1 MEKREIKTKAI
12 VVASEDSGDA
22 DRIIT
27 LLTLDSGK
35 IKAKIRGVKKSKAKL
50 AYASFPFN
58 FGEYILVQT
67 GRSYTV
73 INCSYIDNFQG
84 LTIDL
89 NRYYAGA
96 GLLEIAS
103 NLSREGSDTYEL
115 ALLLLKSLKELCYNE
130 DLNIFTTLS
139 KFLVEIL
146 SFAGFKLT
154 ADDGARYF
162 DFELGKLKCDKA
174 GEIIELDEADAIV
187 LRELISSNELN
198 TINASKTL
206 LKLLI
211 LFYENKV
218 DEEIKIIKKFIW
230 VIGCPKFCAT
240 DY

>member
-12 VVASEDSGDA
+12 VIASEDSGDA

-27 LLTLDSGK
+27 LLTLDEGK
-35 IKAKIRGVKKSKAKL
+35 IRAKIRGVKKSKAKL

-58 FGEYILVQT
+58 FGEYILIKT

-73 INCSYIDNFQG
+73 INCSYIDNFQN
-84 LTIDL
+84 LTFDL

-96 GLLEIAS
+96 GMLEIAG

-115 ALLLLKSLKELCYNE
+115 ALLLIKSLKEMCYNDE
-130 DLNIFTTLS
+130 LDIFTALS

-146 SFAGFKLT
+146 SLAGFKLSGET
-154 ADDGARYF
+154 SARYF
-162 DFELGKLKCDKA
+162 DFELGRLKRVKE
-174 GEIIELDEADAIV
+174 GELIELDESDATA
-187 LRELISSNELN
+187 LNALISSHE
-198 TINASKTL
+198 ICEYNASKTL

-218 DEEIKIIKKFIW
+218 DEEIKILKKFI
-230 VIGCPKFCAT
+230 
-240 DY
+240 